1 MNPVVRPSPAL
12 AEETQVA
19 IQPKLTLVNEK
30 YSASQ
35 MEALRSLA
43 FPEISY
49 KEFKALPYTAQKSL
63 IAKNRIINTDT
74 YNRTMNELSS
84 RLLDTK
90 AGEASKAQDYQRNDQ
105 ATFALQLRR
114 SPFDYLVACG
124 IEDMVEELTLLP
136 VTQAELDF
144 AIEHYREHSN
154 VPFFNQKMW
163 QDVIDKNEGKLPFEI
178 RGVRD
183 GTIVIPGE
191 PMLTVKGPEE
201 LVAHFEHVFH
211 RVFYSTLVAT
221 RAHALSEIVGDSA
234 RFVEVGKRGAITEE
248 QHLQALKA
256 IYVGGGFTL
265 TSNDAGS
272 VILPLKD
279 TGTIGHRYIQR
290 FSTEEASFRHAIEI
304 LDAVTLLVDL
314 VDTYKGIDLSLE
326 LKEEY
331 RSSGKKIW
339 VRLDSGDIL
348 DQTRYFL
355 AETIKR
361 GMTDPLLDRVVVEGI
376 ESLGDIQKI
385 ENMIVEEFGPDH
397 LQRVVYG
404 AGGLIIS
411 DKTSRSDASSGFKIS
426 VYTDENGVLQP
437 TMKFSDSPGKIS
449 QPGDP
454 KLVILNGKRVIAQ
467 EQEKLSGA
475 VLELFEPLYMN
486 GKTFCGG
493 IDGAQRARE
502 NLVRQSALMG
512 LSERNAMEIKALRAQ
527 PSASTRQ
534 KIFEIHSK
542 YGLVA

>member
-1 MNPVVRPSPAL
+1 MNPVLEQSPAQTR
-12 AEETQVA
+12 APQVE
-19 IQPKLTLVNEK
+19 IQPKLALVNEK

-43 FPEISY
+43 FPDISY
-49 KEFKALPYTAQKSL
+49 QDFKALPYTAQKSL

-74 YNRTMNELSS
+74 YNRTMNELSGK
-84 RLLDTK
+84 LLDSK
-90 AGEASKAQDYQRNDQ
+90 AGEASQAQDYRRNDQ
-105 ATFALQLRR
+105 ATFTLQLRR

-124 IEDMVEELTLLP
+124 IEDMVDELTLLP
-136 VTQAELDF
+136 ISQAELDF
-144 AIEHYREHSN
+144 AVEHYKEHSN
-154 VPFFNQKMW
+154 VPFFNKKMW
-163 QDVIDKNEGKLPFEI
+163 QDVIDNNEGKLPFEI

-183 GTIVIPGE
+183 GTVVIPGE
-191 PMLTVKGPEE
+191 PLLTVKGPEE

-221 RAHALSEIVGDSA
+221 RAHALSEIVGDSG

-326 LKEEY
+326 LKDEY

-355 AETIKR
+355 KETIKR

-376 ESLGDIQKI
+376 DSLDEIQKI
-385 ENMIVEEFGPDH
+385 EDMIAEEFGTDQ

-404 AGGLIIS
+404 AGGLIVS
-411 DKTSRSDASSGFKIS
+411 DETSRSHASSGFKIS
-426 VYTDENGVLQP
+426 VYTDENGELQP
-437 TMKFSDSPGKIS
+437 TMKFSNSPGKIS

-454 KLVILNGKRVIAQ
+454 KLVILNGRRVIAQ
-467 EQEKLSGA
+467 EQEKLNGA
-475 VLELFEPLYMN
+475 VLELFETLYLN
-486 GKTFCGG
+486 GKTLSSNF
-493 IDGAQRARE
+493 DGAQRARE
-502 NLVRQSALMG
+502 NLIRQSALMG
-512 LSERNAMEIKALRAQ
+512 LSERSRAELKALRAE

-534 KIFEIHSK
+534 KIFDIHQK